1 MDPMLLLGIG
11 GGVVVVILIVV
22 IAVVAVEGQYL
33 HYGDKFTLHMTN
45 GGDVSLSGSQVGL
58 GVPATFMVQKS
69 QTEKGSG
76 RLQTNAPF
84 TVMTTDGSGNN
95 WHVAGVTGGCAV
107 VADKSANTFQMQSK
121 ASDIDKTTQN
131 PSDTTFSFP
140 VGDIKFG
147 DTMYIQIKSGGCD
160 NGDYL
165 YYITD
170 SETFAPNNIAA
181 NAATFKVQKA

>member
-22 IAVVAVEGQYL
+22 IAVAVVEGQYL
-33 HYGDKFTLHMTN
+33 HYGDKFTLHMIN

-69 QTEKGSG
+69 QTSKGSG

-84 TVMTTDGSGNN
+84 TVMTTDGSGTN
-95 WHVAGVTGGCAV
+95 WHSAGATCAV
-107 VADKSANTFQMQSK
+107 VAAKSVNAFQMQSK
-121 ASDIDKTTQN
+121 ASDIDKTTAW
-131 PSDTTFSFP
+131 PADTTFSFP
-140 VGDIKFG
+140 MGDIKFG
-147 DTMYIQIKSGGCD
+147 DTVYIQIKGGGCD
-160 NGDYL
+160 DGDYL
-165 YYITD
+165 YYRTD
-170 SETFAPNNIAA
+170 SETFGPQNIAA